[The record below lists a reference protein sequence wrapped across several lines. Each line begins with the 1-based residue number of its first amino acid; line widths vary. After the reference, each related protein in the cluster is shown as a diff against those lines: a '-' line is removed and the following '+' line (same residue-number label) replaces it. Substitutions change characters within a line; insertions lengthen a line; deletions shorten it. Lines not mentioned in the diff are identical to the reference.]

1 MESSLNVHS
10 CEYGSILRRS
20 MLRIYFESWY
30 RFSGRLIN
38 YCIWFMLFNCV
49 LLRGYCIGLGRLANL
64 VWECTT
70 WSPYR
75 LSFLSFNFSEHQFY
89 CYIINIFPA
98 FIQKRQIKF
107 QLQYMRASILLTTV
121 TLAPLHLAVF
131 PTFRH
136 NVVYYV
142 TLAVLRELLLK
153 TLDDY
158 PYMLFYEG
166 YGCFFFQQLTGALWY
181 SFSKPTKQGGA

>member
-38 YCIWFMLFNCV
+38 YWIWCMLFNCV
-49 LLRGYCIGLGRLANL
+49 LLRGCFIELGPLANP
-64 VWECTT
+64 VWECAT

-89 CYIINIFPA
+89 CYIINIFPG

-107 QLQYMRASILLTTV
+107 QLQYMRASILFTTI
-121 TLAPLHLAVF
+121 TLAPLHLVVF
-131 PTFRH
+131 STFRH

-142 TLAVLRELLLK
+142 TRAVQRELLLK
-153 TLDDY
+153 TLDKY
-158 PYMLFYEG
+158 PYTSFYEG
-166 YGCFFFQQLTGALWY
+166 
-181 SFSKPTKQGGA
+181 